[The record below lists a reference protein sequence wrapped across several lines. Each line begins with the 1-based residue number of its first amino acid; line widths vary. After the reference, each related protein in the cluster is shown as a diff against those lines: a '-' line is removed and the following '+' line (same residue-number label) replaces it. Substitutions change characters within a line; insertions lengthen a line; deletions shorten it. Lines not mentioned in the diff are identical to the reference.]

1 MIVGICQLS
10 SCSCKDD
17 NVRKLSIILDKYLQ
31 NADLVIVPEYFMFFD
46 KNMFNNSQL
55 VYEVSEGLDG
65 DFVKSISRL
74 CVDFCINILFTM
86 FLRSGSNVYNSA
98 ILMSRDGSILT
109 IYRKIHL
116 FDAYGFSESHIFSRG
131 FSPCK
136 VVELCGFKIGVA
148 ICFDLRFPEL
158 FRYYALSGA
167 DLVLVP
173 AAWFRGDYKEEILRF
188 LAQARAH
195 ENCMYVIVCDQ
206 YSDIFVGRSMVIDP
220 NGIVV
225 LDLGYGESYR
235 EFKLDKSLV
244 EQVRERVP
252 VLRLRRPL
260 TYVRLLM

>member
-10 SCSCKDD
+10 SCSCKND
-17 NVRKLSIILDKYLQ
+17 NVRKLSTILEKYLQ
-31 NADLVIVPEYFMFFD
+31 KVDLVIVPEYFMFFD
-46 KNMFNNSQL
+46 KKMFNNPQL
-55 VYEVSEGLDG
+55 VYEISEGLDG
-65 DFVKSISRL
+65 DFVKSMSRL
-74 CVDFCINILFTM
+74 CIDFNINILFTM
-86 FLRSGSNVYNSA
+86 FLRSGSRVYNSA

-136 VVELCGFKIGVA
+136 VVELCGFKIGIA
-148 ICFDLRFPEL
+148 ICFDIRFPEL
-158 FRYYALSGA
+158 FRHYALSGA
-167 DLVLVP
+167 DVVLVP

-206 YSDIFVGRSMVIDP
+206 YSDIFVGRSMIVDP
-220 NGIVV
+220 NGIVA

-235 EFKLDKSLV
+235 EYRLDRFLV
-244 EQVRERVP
+244 ELARERVP

-260 TYVRLLM
+260 TYTRILM